1 MATNG
6 GGGRFLPHGGG
17 RWLWLQGRRVVSAQG
32 EGKKTRGV
40 QGRLYPQVKAV
51 INGFPK
57 SAEVFNG
64 PTMATAYGGEADGA
78 RGVLV

>member
-1 MATNG
+1 VAAAFFLTAVVG
-6 GGGRFLPHGGG
+6 GYGCKVGAWFL
-17 RWLWLQGRRVVSAQG
+17 RRERA
-32 EGKKTRGV
+32 GKLCGV
-40 QGRLYPQVKAV
+40 QGRLYPQVKAD

-78 RGVLV
+78 RDVLV